1 MCEARVA
8 NRARL
13 GQTPRRGERL
23 DEQTRN
29 QIVKQLDE
37 LRAQVGARLGADPQ
51 SHDVAGQVDQL
62 RALVQKPVDSSS
74 AHALASS
81 LERRLLGW
89 EAEHPQLTALA
100 ARVARALE
108 DAGL

>member
-1 MCEARVA
+1 M
-8 NRARL
+8 
-13 GQTPRRGERL
+13 

-37 LRAQVGARLGADPQ
+37 LRVEVGARLGADPQ
-51 SHDVAGQVDQL
+51 SHDPVAGHVDEL
-62 RALVQKPVDSSS
+62 RALVQEPVDNSG
-74 AHALASS
+74 APALASS

-89 EAEHPQLTALA
+89 EAEHPQLIALA